1 MYARWMVRPGPV
13 DLGLWTSV
21 LPAQL
26 ALPLDVHTS
35 RQARALGLLERKQ
48 DDWNATLELTQNCRM
63 LCANDPAR
71 YDFALFGLGA
81 YHGREIPSAV

>member
-1 MYARWMVRPGPV
+1 
-13 DLGLWTSV
+13 
-21 LPAQL
+21 
-26 ALPLDVHTS
+26 LPLDVHTS

-48 DDWNATLELTQNCRM
+48 DDWKATLELTERCRA

-81 YHGREIPSAV
+81 YEGKKIPAEV